1 MIALPRVRDD
11 IVYVIPREL
20 FYKGIKCTGLD
31 MVLWDANVYVIPR
44 ELSCKGNE
52 CTGLDLV
59 LPNSGNVDV
68 LVHLR
73 CTCMLE
79 ITHIYV

>member
-1 MIALPRVRDD
+1 M
-11 IVYVIPREL
+11 
-20 FYKGIKCTGLD
+20 GLG

-59 LPNSGNVDV
+59 LSNSGNVDV
-68 LVHLR
+68 LVQLIR
-73 CTCMLE
+73 TCMLE
-79 ITHIYV
+79 ITRIHV

>member
-1 MIALPRVRDD
+1 
-11 IVYVIPREL
+11 
-20 FYKGIKCTGLD
+20 
-31 MVLWDANVYVIPR
+31 MVLWDVNVYVIPR

-68 LVHLR
+68 LVQLR
-73 CTCMLE
+73 RTCMLE
-79 ITHIYV
+79 ITRIHI